1 MSITLR
7 KKKNRNFKQMKN
19 WETFEITNNFD
30 NSVIQIS
37 WNGIKLKD
45 AQREVIE
52 LAKNNNKNVKD
63 FKIKKI

>member
-1 MSITLR
+1 MA
-7 KKKNRNFKQMKN
+7 N

-52 LAKNNNKNVKD
+52 LAEKNNKNVKD